1 MRLLTA
7 AEMRAVDNH
16 VIKEI
21 GIPGM
26 ILMENAGRQVAG
38 VAATFLQ
45 RTAGRKVS
53 ILCGKGNNGGDGLV
67 TARYLHNQGYK
78 VRVFLLTR
86 FDELSGDTLANYRIC
101 GQLGIDI
108 QEVDERY
115 LPKLRFCLS
124 LTDLIID
131 AVLGTG
137 IKGAPGGL
145 VKQVIDLVNDVGKT
159 VLSVDVPSGLDAA
172 TGAVPGACIRANTT
186 VTLAAPKVGLLV
198 YPGADY
204 VGELFVAD
212 IGIPPVVL
220 DAAGQGMVINA
231 SLVKSVLPARSADG
245 HKGTFGHL
253 LILAGSPGMTGAAAM
268 AAEAA
273 LRTGV
278 GLVTVGIPQSLND
291 ILEVK
296 LTEAMTIPL
305 PETADRSLSIEA
317 LPAILE
323 KMDRIDAVV
332 IGPGLSLNPSTGQL
346 VEALLEKL
354 SCPVVLDAD
363 GLNLAANL
371 GVLQRRSAD
380 SCPLVITPH
389 PGEMG
394 RLMDCSTADVQ
405 GDRLAAA
412 RWAAENFRCTAVLK
426 GAGTVVTAANGDFW
440 VNTTGN
446 VGMATGGTGDVL
458 SGIIGALLAGGV
470 EPTAAAFAGVYVHG
484 LAGDAAAGRRGR
496 ISLIAGDLIEALSAV
511 WQAIEREEVKEPW
524 SYLV

>member
-1 MRLLTA
+1 M
-7 AEMRAVDNH
+7 V
-16 VIKEI
+16 
-21 GIPGM
+21 
-26 ILMENAGRQVAG
+26 LMENAGRQVAG

-45 RTAGRKVS
+45 RIGGRKVS
-53 ILCGKGNNGGDGLV
+53 IICGKGNNGGDGLV
-67 TARYLHNQGYK
+67 AARYLHNRGYK

-86 FDELSGDTLANYRIC
+86 FDELTGDALANYRIC

-108 QEVDERY
+108 QEVDEKY
-115 LPKLRFCLS
+115 LPKLRFSLS

-131 AVLGTG
+131 AMLGTG
-137 IKGAPGGL
+137 VTGAPRGL
-145 VKQVIDLVNDVGKT
+145 VKQVIDLVNDVEKT

-172 TGAVPGACIRANTT
+172 TGAVPGACVRANMT

-198 YPGADY
+198 YPGAGY

-212 IGIPPVVL
+212 IGIPPKVL
-220 DAAGQGMVINA
+220 ESAGRGTVIDA
-231 SLVKSVLPARSADG
+231 SLVKSVLPVRPADG

-253 LILAGSPGMTGAAAM
+253 LILAGSPGLTGAAAM

-278 GLVTVGIPQSLND
+278 GLVTVGVPQSLND

-305 PETADRSLSIEA
+305 PETADHTLSIEA
-317 LPAILE
+317 LPVILE
-323 KMDRIDAVV
+323 KMDRVDAIV
-332 IGPGLSLNPSTGQL
+332 IGPGLSRNPSTGQL
-346 VEALLEKL
+346 VEALLQEL

-363 GLNLAANL
+363 GLNLAAGL
-371 GVLQRRSAD
+371 GLLPRRGSS

-389 PGEMG
+389 PGEMA
-394 RLMDCSTADVQ
+394 RLMGCSTAEVQ
-405 GDRLAAA
+405 GNRVAIA
-412 RWAAENFRCTAVLK
+412 RRAAENFSCTAVLK
-426 GAGTVVTAANGDFW
+426 GAGTVVAAANGDFW

-458 SGIIGALLAGGV
+458 SGIIGGLLAAGV
-470 EPTAAAFAGVYVHG
+470 EPSEAACGGVYVHG
-484 LAGDAAAGRRGR
+484 LAGDTAARYRGR
-496 ISLIAGDLIEALSAV
+496 ISLIAGDLIETLSEV